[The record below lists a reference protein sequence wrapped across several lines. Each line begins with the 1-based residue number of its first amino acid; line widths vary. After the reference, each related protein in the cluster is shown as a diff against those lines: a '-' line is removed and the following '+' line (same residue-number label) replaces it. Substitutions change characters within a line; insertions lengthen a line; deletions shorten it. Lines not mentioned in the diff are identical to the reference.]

1 MDEKEVLDI
10 LDKLKDL
17 VTYVNE
23 PLIQVY
29 CDKEGI
35 LHCKNYVLYNY
46 LIDVF
51 LNKIKNTQGISK
63 IYVFK
68 NPLDNK
74 IIYETMNLG
83 IQMSIKNIR
92 AIIISGNKRYS
103 IKNKKLIT

>member
-10 LDKLKDL
+10 LDNLKDL
-17 VTYVNE
+17 VVYV
-23 PLIQVY
+23 
-29 CDKEGI
+29 DKPMFQIYFDIEGN

-46 LIDVF
+46 PIDVF

-92 AIIISGNKRYS
+92 AVIISGNKRYS